1 MRSGTSNC
9 HVRLSK
15 SPIDSPVVS
24 RPNVLLAM
32 NEPSL
37 RKFLPSVEPGGIV
50 LYNGASAPEDCLRP
64 DVRVLARPF
73 TEIADGIGASKVAN
87 IVMLGALLETTA
99 LLPPERVTGALQ
111 RLVKSP
117 RWFDLDITALDRGR
131 DAVRRD
137 DDYLWGV

>member
-1 MRSGTSNC
+1 
-9 HVRLSK
+9 L
-15 SPIDSPVVS
+15 PIDSPVVS

-37 RKFLPSVEPGGIV
+37 RKFLPTVEPGGLV
-50 LYNGASAPEDCLRP
+50 LYNGVRTPEDCARW
-64 DVRVLARPF
+64 DVRILTRPF
-73 TEIADGIGASKVAN
+73 TEIADGLGASKVAN

-99 LLPPERVTGALQ
+99 LLDQERVVAALS

-117 RWFDLDITALDRGR
+117 RWFDLDIDALDRGR
-131 DAVRRD
+131 DAACSD